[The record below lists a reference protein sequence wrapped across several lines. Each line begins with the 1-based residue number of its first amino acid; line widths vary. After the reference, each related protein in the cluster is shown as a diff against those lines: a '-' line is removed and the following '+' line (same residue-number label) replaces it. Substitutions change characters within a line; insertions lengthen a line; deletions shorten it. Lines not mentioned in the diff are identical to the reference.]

1 MKRSIVHFLGFFGE
15 GSTEC
20 TLCAKV
26 GGRVAW
32 LCRGEVLVADL
43 CRAHADRVPRKPTQV
58 HDIFGE
64 LRVRGRVYELRG
76 AMRRR
81 RAA

>member
-1 MKRSIVHFLGFFGE
+1 MKRSIAHFLGFFDD

-20 TLCAKV
+20 TLCTEL

-43 CRAHADRVPRKPTQV
+43 CRTHANRVPRKPTQV
-58 HDIFGE
+58 DDIFGE

-76 AMRRR
+76 ALRRR
-81 RAA
+81 GAA